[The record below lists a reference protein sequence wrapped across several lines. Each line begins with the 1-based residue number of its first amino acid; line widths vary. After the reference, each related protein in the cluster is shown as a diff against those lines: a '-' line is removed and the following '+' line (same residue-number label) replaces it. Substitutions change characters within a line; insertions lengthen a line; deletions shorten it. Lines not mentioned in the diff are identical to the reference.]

1 VSEWVI
7 ADVWERVAALQPE
20 ADCLIQGTRRVSWG
34 QFDQRADGVADF
46 LLRRGLGHQAK
57 VAQYLYS
64 CPEYI
69 ESVFACFKAA
79 LVPVNTNFRYR
90 ADELVALW
98 LDADIEAV
106 VFDVSFTDRI
116 EEVRHRLPDVR
127 CWLCVS
133 DGTGAAPSWATPFEE
148 ATRTDAPHRRT
159 VPPWGRS
166 PDDLVL
172 LYTGGTTGQPK
183 GVMWRQDDVFGMQ
196 NEVGGVRYRAEAGIE
211 GVEQALAGRRHPPP
225 RLVPC
230 APLVHGTG
238 GFSAYAVL
246 SDGGAVVL
254 LEGRSF
260 SAGELLDTVQRERVT
275 QLAIVGDAFS
285 RPIVSEL
292 DAHPGRWDLSS
303 LWLIVSSGM
312 IWSHQSKADLLRH
325 LPHLLCVDSLGSS
338 EAIGIGMSRTSSG
351 AASGGERFVLGPN
364 TRVVDDDGHDVPAGS
379 GLSGLLMMRGRTALG
394 YYKDAAASSRT
405 FRQIDGELWSVPGD
419 FATVDA
425 DGSVRLLGRGSS
437 VINTGGEKVFAEEVE
452 EMLKTDP
459 SVFDAAVI
467 GLPDERFGQS
477 VAAAVQPVAGHVVD
491 IDRLVAMAHHH
502 LAGYKVPRRIV
513 VMESVG
519 RGPTG
524 KLDYRWLRQQLT
536 SGPEES

>member
-1 VSEWVI
+1 VSEWI
-7 ADVWERVAALQPE
+7 FADVWERIAALQPE
-20 ADCLIQGTRRVSWG
+20 ADCLIQGGRRVSWG

-46 LLRRGLGHQAK
+46 LLRSGLGRQAK

-64 CPEYI
+64 CSEYI

-90 ADELVALW
+90 ADELVELW

-106 VFDVSFTDRI
+106 VFDVSFSDRI
-116 EEVRHRLPDVR
+116 DEIRHRLPEVR
-127 CWLCVS
+127 CWLCVAE
-133 DGTGAAPSWATPFEE
+133 GTEAAPAWSTPFEQ
-148 ATRTDAPHRRT
+148 ATRTETPHRRT
-159 VPPWGRS
+159 IPPWGRS

-172 LYTGGTTGQPK
+172 LYTGGTTGRPK

-196 NEVGGVRYRAEAGIE
+196 NEVGGVRYSAEAGIE
-211 GVEQALAGRRHPPP
+211 GVEQALAARRHRPP

-246 SDGGAVVL
+246 NEGGAVVL
-254 LEGRSF
+254 LEGRTF
-260 SAGELLDTVQRERVT
+260 SARELLDTVQRERVT

-292 DAHPGRWDLSS
+292 DAHPGQWDLSS

-312 IWSHQSKADLLRH
+312 IWSNRSKADLLRH
-325 LPHLLCVDSLGSS
+325 LPQLLCVDSLGSS
-338 EAIGIGMSRTSSG
+338 EAIGIGISRTSAG

-364 TRVVDDDGHDVPAGS
+364 ARVVDDDGHDVPAGS
-379 GLSGLLMMRGRTALG
+379 GISGVLMMRGRTSLG
-394 YYKDAAASSRT
+394 YYKDAAATNRT

-419 FATVDA
+419 VATVDA
-425 DGSVRLLGRGSS
+425 DGTFRLLGRGSS

-452 EMLKTDP
+452 EVLKTDP

-477 VAAAVQPVAGHVVD
+477 VAAAVQPLAGHVVD
-491 IDRLVAMAHHH
+491 IDRLVQVANQH

-524 KLDYRWLRQQLT
+524 KLDYQWLRQQL
-536 SGPEES
+536 SPESERS

>member
-7 ADVWERVAALQPE
+7 ADVWERVAELQPE
-20 ADCLIQGTRRVSWG
+20 ADCLIQGDSRVSWS
-34 QFDQRADGVADF
+34 QFDQRANGVADF
-46 LLRRGLGHQAK
+46 LLHCGLGRQAK

-90 ADELVALW
+90 SDELVELW

-116 EEVRHRLPDVR
+116 EAVRDRLPEIR

-133 DGTGAAPSWATPFEE
+133 DGADAVPSWATPFEQ
-148 ATRTDAPHRRT
+148 AAQSGTPHLRI

-166 PDDLVL
+166 PDDLIL
-172 LYTGGTTGQPK
+172 LYTGGTTGRPK

-196 NEVGGVRYRAEAGIE
+196 NEVGGVRYPAEAGIE
-211 GVEQALAGRRHPPP
+211 GVAGALAARRHRPP
-225 RLVPC
+225 RLIPC

-246 SDGGAVVL
+246 HDGGAVVL
-254 LEGRSF
+254 LEGRTF
-260 SAGELLDTVQRERVT
+260 SAHELLDTVQRQRVT

-285 RPIVSEL
+285 RPMVSEL
-292 DAHPGRWDLSS
+292 DAHPGQWDLSS

-312 IWSHQSKADLLRH
+312 IWSQQSKADLLRH
-325 LPHLLCVDSLGSS
+325 LPKVLCVDSLGSS
-338 EAIGIGMSRTSSG
+338 EAIGIGISRTSAG
-351 AASGGERFVLGPN
+351 AASGGEKFVLGPHA
-364 TRVVDDDGHDVPAGS
+364 RVVDEDGCDVPAGS
-379 GLSGLLMMRGRTALG
+379 GLSGVLMMRGRTSLG
-394 YYKDAAASSRT
+394 YYKDAAATSRT
-405 FRQIDGELWSVPGD
+405 FREVDGERWSVPGD

-425 DGSVRLLGRGSS
+425 DGSIRLLGRGSL
-437 VINTGGEKVFAEEVE
+437 VINTGGEKVFVEEVE
-452 EMLKTDP
+452 EVLKTDP
-459 SVFDAAVI
+459 SVFDAAVV

-477 VAAAVQPVAGHVVD
+477 VAAAVQPRAGEVVD
-491 IDRLVAMAHHH
+491 IARLVKMANQH

-524 KLDYRWLRQQLT
+524 KLDYQWLRQQLIA
-536 SGPEES
+536 GPGGS